1 MTRYFFAGTYTEPML
16 FGTGEVFQGKGEGV
30 YLCAFDGTGIEIRA
44 VIPAVNPSFVCVDE
58 KNRRLWAVQETQQ
71 WQGEDG
77 GGVSQWRYDAQGRFT
92 LEAAYGTGGADPCH
106 LALSPDGRWLAVANY
121 SGGSLA
127 VFPRDDQGR
136 MLPKRRLFQHHGG
149 SVNPARQEGPHV
161 HSALFDGEGRL
172 LAADLGG
179 DRLAC
184 YRCGGDVVPEPA
196 GNLPTAPGSGPR
208 CGEYSADSRHL
219 YVIHELNSTVAH
231 YACNGGAVTLRET
244 VSTLPADYAGANT
257 AADVHLTP
265 DGRHLYA
272 SNRGDDSIAMF
283 RVGADGSLILLG
295 HQPCGG
301 RTPRNF
307 AIDPEGQ
314 YLLAANQDSDNIA
327 VFAIGEDGLLR
338 QTGDVPF
345 PSPVCIRFLNC

>member
-244 VSTLPADYAGANT
+244 VSTLPADYAEANT

-272 SNRGDDSIAMF
+272 SNRGHDSIAMF

>member
-77 GGVSQWRYDAQGRFT
+77 GGVSQWRYDGEGRFT

-136 MLPKRRLFQHHGG
+136 MLPERRLFQHHGG

-196 GNLPTAPGSGPR
+196 GDLPTAPGSGPR

-265 DGRHLYA
+265 DGICTPPTGGMTA
-272 SNRGDDSIAMF
+272 SLCSAR
-283 RVGADGSLILLG
+283 R
-295 HQPCGG
+295 
-301 RTPRNF
+301 RT
-307 AIDPEGQ
+307 
-314 YLLAANQDSDNIA
+314 AA
-327 VFAIGEDGLLR
+327 
-338 QTGDVPF
+338 
-345 PSPVCIRFLNC
+345 

>member
-272 SNRGDDSIAMF
+272 SNRGHDSIAMF

>member
-184 YRCGGDVVPEPA
+184 YHCGGDVVPEPA

-272 SNRGDDSIAMF
+272 SNRGHDSIAMF

>member
-44 VIPAVNPSFVCVDE
+44 VIPAVNPSFVWVDE

-77 GGVSQWRYDAQGRFT
+77 GGVSQWRYDGEGRFT

-196 GNLPTAPGSGPR
+196 GDLPTAPGSGPR
-208 CGEYSADSRHL
+208 CGEYSADGRHL

-272 SNRGDDSIAMF
+272 SNRGHDSIAMF
-283 RVGADGSLILLG
+283 RVGADGSLTLLG